1 MKIWQVTTNDT
12 QLRLY
17 WFATKAEADRHAREY
32 RKESIEEAR
41 QENGWKHWHVE
52 VEAIEVEP
60 TRAGIAE
67 ALNHVI
73 SMTCFNEG

>member
-32 RKESIEEAR
+32 RKESIE
-41 QENGWKHWHVE
+41 GGKYWHVD

-73 SMTCFNEG
+73 SVTCFNEG